1 MATRLATEGYCVQS
15 NNGDAESTT
24 AKTLTEVKIKRSS
37 EGLVTKI
44 RILGVRRSHGTVKR
58 KSHNSEEYE
67 GDK

>member
-15 NNGDAESTT
+15 NNGAT
-24 AKTLTEVKIKRSS
+24 AKTLTEVKIKGSS